1 MDNTPLTLKGNNS
14 RNSYSPLGVRGL
26 RGNII
31 IMILNYIWIAFL
43 VIAFVVACVQTV
55 FFGNSQIF
63 SEIMTAAFGS
73 AKSGFEISLGLTGA
87 LSLWLGIMKIGEKG
101 GVLERLSRMVSPF
114 FVRIFPEIPKGHPA
128 TTSIF
133 MNLSATMLGLD
144 NAATPM
150 GLKAMKELQELN
162 TDKDSAS
169 NSMILFLVLNTAGL
183 TLIPISIMVYRA
195 QMHAAN
201 PADIF
206 IPILLATFI
215 AFITGLISVAIVQK
229 INLFNKV
236 VMGTLGGLIALIIG
250 IIYFLSGLPKEQ
262 IAKYSSFAANFILF
276 SIIIS
281 FILMALKR
289 KINVYDSF
297 IEGAKEGFKVA
308 IGIIPYLIAILV
320 AIGMFQASGAL
331 TFLTDAIRWLVG
343 LTGIN
348 TEFVDALPTAF
359 MKPLSGSGSRG
370 MMLQTMQIHGAD
382 SFVGRLSSIIQGST
396 DTTFYIIAVYF
407 GSVGIKNTRYAI
419 VCGLIA
425 DLAGITAA
433 ILLGYLFFH

>member
-1 MDNTPLTLKGNNS
+1 
-14 RNSYSPLGVRGL
+14 
-26 RGNII
+26 
-31 IMILNYIWIAFL
+31 MILSYIWIAFL
-43 VIAFVVACVQTV
+43 VIAFIVACVQLL
-55 FFGNSQIF
+55 FFGNTQIF
-63 SEIMTAAFGS
+63 SDIMTAAFGS

-101 GVLERLSRMVSPF
+101 GVLERLTRVVAPF
-114 FVRIFPEIPKGHPA
+114 FVKIFPEIPKGHPA
-128 TTSIF
+128 LASMF

-150 GLKAMKELQELN
+150 GLKAMREMQELN
-162 TDKDSAS
+162 SDKDKAS

-183 TLIPISIMVYRA
+183 TLIPISVMVYRA
-195 QMHAAN
+195 QLGAVN

-215 AFITGLISVAIVQK
+215 AFIAGLISVAVVQK
-229 INLFNKV
+229 INLFNRV
-236 VMGTLGGLIALIIG
+236 VLGTLGGLSALIVG

-262 IAKYSSFAANFILF
+262 IAQYSSFAANFILF
-276 SIIIS
+276 SIVIS
-281 FILMALKR
+281 FIVMALIK
-289 KINVYDSF
+289 KVNVYESF
-297 IEGAKEGFKVA
+297 IEGAKEGFQVA
-308 IGIIPYLIAILV
+308 IGIIPYLIAILI
-320 AIGMFQASGAL
+320 AIGMFRASGAL
-331 TFLTDAIRWLVG
+331 TFLTDGIRWLVG

-348 TEFVDALPTAF
+348 TEFVDALPTAL
-359 MKPLSGSGSRG
+359 MKPLSGSGARG
-370 MMLQTMQIHGAD
+370 MMIETMKLHGAD

-419 VCGLIA
+419 VCGLFA
-425 DLAGITAA
+425 DAVGITAA

>member
-1 MDNTPLTLKGNNS
+1 
-14 RNSYSPLGVRGL
+14 
-26 RGNII
+26 
-31 IMILNYIWIAFL
+31 MILNYIWIAFL
-43 VIAFVVACVQTV
+43 LIAFVVACVQTV

-87 LSLWLGIMKIGEKG
+87 LSLWLGVMKIGERG
-101 GVLERLSRMVSPF
+101 GVLERLSRVVAPF

-195 QMHAAN
+195 QMGAVN
-201 PADIF
+201 PADVF

-229 INLFNKV
+229 IKLFNRV

-281 FILMALKR
+281 FIIMALK
-289 KINVYDSF
+289 KKVNVYDSF
-297 IEGAKEGFKVA
+297 IEGAKEGFHVA

-331 TFLTDAIRWLVG
+331 TLLTDGIRWMVG

-370 MMLQTMQIHGAD
+370 MMLQTMKLHGAD
-382 SFVGRLSSIIQGST
+382 SFIGRLSSIIQGST
-396 DTTFYIIAVYF
+396 DTTFYIVAVYF

>member
-1 MDNTPLTLKGNNS
+1 
-14 RNSYSPLGVRGL
+14 
-26 RGNII
+26 
-31 IMILNYIWIAFL
+31 MILNYIWIAFL
-43 VIAFVVACVQTV
+43 LIAFIVACVQTI

-87 LSLWLGIMKIGEKG
+87 LSLWLGVMKIGEKG
-101 GVLERLSRMVSPF
+101 GVLERLSRIVAPF

-195 QMHAAN
+195 QMGAVN
-201 PADIF
+201 PADVF

-229 INLFNKV
+229 IKLFNRV

-281 FILMALKR
+281 FIIMALK
-289 KINVYDSF
+289 KKVNVYDSF
-297 IEGAKEGFKVA
+297 IEGAKEGFHVA

-331 TFLTDAIRWLVG
+331 TLLTDGIRWMVG

-370 MMLQTMQIHGAD
+370 MMLQTMKLHGAD
-382 SFVGRLSSIIQGST
+382 SFIGRLSSIIQGST
-396 DTTFYIIAVYF
+396 DTTFYIVAVYF

>member
-1 MDNTPLTLKGNNS
+1 
-14 RNSYSPLGVRGL
+14 
-26 RGNII
+26 
-31 IMILNYIWIAFL
+31 MILNYIWIGFL
-43 VIAFVVACVQTV
+43 VIAFIVACVQLI
-55 FFGNSQIF
+55 FFGNTQIF
-63 SEIMTAAFGS
+63 SDIMTAAFGS

-101 GVLERLSRMVSPF
+101 GVIQALSRVVAPF
-114 FVRIFPEIPKGHPA
+114 FVKIFPEIPKNHPA
-128 TTSIF
+128 MASMF

-150 GLKAMKELQELN
+150 GLKAMKEMQELN
-162 TDKDSAS
+162 TNKDTAS

-183 TLIPISIMVYRA
+183 TLIPITVMVYRA
-195 QMHAAN
+195 QLGALN
-201 PADIF
+201 PADVF

-215 AFITGLISVAIVQK
+215 AFIAGLISVAVVQK

-236 VMGTLGGLIALIIG
+236 VMGTIGGLLVLIAG

-262 IAKYSSFAANFILF
+262 IAQYSGFAANFILF

-281 FILMALKR
+281 FIVMALIR
-289 KINVYDSF
+289 KVNVYDSF
-297 IEGAKEGFKVA
+297 IEGAKEGFQVA
-308 IGIIPYLIAILV
+308 IGIIPYLVAILV
-320 AIGMFQASGAL
+320 AIGMFRASGAL
-331 TFLTDAIRWLVG
+331 TFLTDGIRWLVS

-359 MKPLSGSGSRG
+359 MKPLSGSGARG
-370 MMLQTMQIHGAD
+370 MMIETMKLHGAD

-396 DTTFYIIAVYF
+396 DTTFYIVAVYF

-425 DLAGITAA
+425 DAVGITAA

>member
-1 MDNTPLTLKGNNS
+1 
-14 RNSYSPLGVRGL
+14 
-26 RGNII
+26 
-31 IMILNYIWIAFL
+31 
-43 VIAFVVACVQTV
+43 
-55 FFGNSQIF
+55 
-63 SEIMTAAFGS
+63 MTAAFGS
-73 AKSGFEISLGLTGA
+73 AKTGFEISLGLTGA
-87 LSLWLGIMKIGEKG
+87 LSLWLGVMKIGERG
-101 GVLERLSRMVSPF
+101 GVLEKLSRMVAPF
-114 FVRIFPEIPKGHPA
+114 FVKIFPEIPKGHPA

-133 MNLSATMLGLD
+133 MNLSASMLGLD

-162 TDKDSAS
+162 TDKNTAS

-183 TLIPISIMVYRA
+183 TLIPISVMVYRA
-195 QMHAAN
+195 QMGAVN

-206 IPILLATFI
+206 IPILLATFV
-215 AFITGLISVAIVQK
+215 AFITGLITVSIVQK

-236 VMGTLGGLIALIIG
+236 VLGTLGGLTALIVA

-262 IAKYSSFAANFILF
+262 IARYSSFAANFILF

-289 KINVYDSF
+289 KVNVYDSF
-297 IEGAKEGFKVA
+297 IEGAKEGFQVA

-331 TFLTDAIRWLVG
+331 TLLTDGIRWLVA

-348 TEFVDALPTAF
+348 TDFVDALPTAF

-370 MMLQTMQIHGAD
+370 MMLQTMKLHGAD

-396 DTTFYIIAVYF
+396 DTTFYIVAVYF

>member
-1 MDNTPLTLKGNNS
+1 
-14 RNSYSPLGVRGL
+14 
-26 RGNII
+26 
-31 IMILNYIWIAFL
+31 MILSYIWIAFL
-43 VIAFVVACVQTV
+43 VIAFIVACVQLL
-55 FFGNSQIF
+55 FFGNTQIF
-63 SEIMTAAFGS
+63 SDIMTAAFGS

-101 GVLERLSRMVSPF
+101 GVLERLTRVVAPF
-114 FVRIFPEIPKGHPA
+114 FVKIFPEIPKGHPA
-128 TTSIF
+128 LASMF

-150 GLKAMKELQELN
+150 GLKAMREMQELN
-162 TDKDSAS
+162 SDKDKAS

-183 TLIPISIMVYRA
+183 TLIPISVMVYRA
-195 QMHAAN
+195 QLGAVN

-215 AFITGLISVAIVQK
+215 AFIAGLISVAVVQK
-229 INLFNKV
+229 INLFNRV
-236 VMGTLGGLIALIIG
+236 VLGTLGGLSALIVG

-262 IAKYSSFAANFILF
+262 IAQYSSFAANFILF
-276 SIIIS
+276 SIVIS
-281 FILMALKR
+281 FIVMALIK
-289 KINVYDSF
+289 KVNVYESF
-297 IEGAKEGFKVA
+297 IEGAKEGFQVA
-308 IGIIPYLIAILV
+308 IGIIPYLIAILI
-320 AIGMFQASGAL
+320 AIGMFRASGAL
-331 TFLTDAIRWLVG
+331 TFLTDGIRWIVG

-348 TEFVDALPTAF
+348 TEFVDALPTAL
-359 MKPLSGSGSRG
+359 MKPLSGSGARG
-370 MMLQTMQIHGAD
+370 MMIETMKLHGAD

-419 VCGLIA
+419 VCGLFA
-425 DLAGITAA
+425 DAVGITAA

>member
-1 MDNTPLTLKGNNS
+1 MAL
-14 RNSYSPLGVRGL
+14 
-26 RGNII
+26 NII
-31 IMILNYIWIAFL
+31 WIGFI
-43 VIAFVVACVQTV
+43 VIAFVLACVQLL
-55 FFGNSQIF
+55 FFGNTQIF
-63 SEIMTAAFGS
+63 SDIMNAAFGS

-87 LSLWLGIMKIGEKG
+87 LSLWLGVMKIGENG
-101 GVLERLSRMVSPF
+101 GVLERLSRFVAPF

-128 TTSIF
+128 LASMF

-150 GLKAMKELQELN
+150 GLKAMGEMQELN
-162 TDKDSAS
+162 PDKDRAS

-195 QMHAAN
+195 QLGAVN

-206 IPILLATFI
+206 IPILLATFM
-215 AFITGLISVAIVQK
+215 AFIAGLVSVAVVQK
-229 INLFNKV
+229 INLFNRV
-236 VMGTLGGLIALIIG
+236 VMGTLIGISALIGG

-262 IAKYSSFAANFILF
+262 IAQYSSLAANFILF

-281 FILMALKR
+281 FITMAIIK
-289 KINVYDSF
+289 KVNVYDSF

-320 AIGMFQASGAL
+320 AIGMFRASGAL
-331 TFLTDAIRWLVG
+331 DFLINGIRWAVSF
-343 LTGIN
+343 TGIN

-359 MKPLSGSGSRG
+359 MKPLSGSGARG
-370 MMLQTMQIHGAD
+370 MMIEAMRIHGAD
-382 SFVGRLSSIIQGST
+382 SFIGRLSSIIQGST

-407 GSVGIKNTRYAI
+407 GSVGIKNSRYAI
-419 VCGLIA
+419 LCGLFA
-425 DLAGITAA
+425 DAVGITAA

>member
-1 MDNTPLTLKGNNS
+1 
-14 RNSYSPLGVRGL
+14 
-26 RGNII
+26 
-31 IMILNYIWIAFL
+31 
-43 VIAFVVACVQTV
+43 VVA
-55 FFGNSQIF
+55 
-63 SEIMTAAFGS
+63 
-73 AKSGFEISLGLTGA
+73 
-87 LSLWLGIMKIGEKG
+87 
-101 GVLERLSRMVSPF
+101 PF

-162 TDKDSAS
+162 TDKNSAS

-195 QMHAAN
+195 QMGAVN

-236 VMGTLGGLIALIIG
+236 VVGTLGGLILLIVG

-262 IAKYSSFAANFILF
+262 IGRYSSFAANFILF

-281 FILMALKR
+281 FIVMALK
-289 KINVYDSF
+289 KKVNVYDSF
-297 IEGAKEGFKVA
+297 IEGAKEGFQVA

-331 TFLTDAIRWLVG
+331 TFLVDGIRWLVA

-370 MMLQTMQIHGAD
+370 MMLQTMRLHGAD

-396 DTTFYIIAVYF
+396 DTTFYIVAVYF

>member
-1 MDNTPLTLKGNNS
+1 M
-14 RNSYSPLGVRGL
+14 V
-26 RGNII
+26 
-31 IMILNYIWIAFL
+31 LNYIWIGFL
-43 VIAFVVACVQTV
+43 LIAFVVACVQTV

-73 AKSGFEISLGLTGA
+73 AKAGFEISLGLTGA
-87 LSLWLGIMKIGEKG
+87 LSLWLGIMKIGENG
-101 GVLERLSRMVSPF
+101 GVLKKLSRIVSPF

-144 NAATPM
+144 NAATPA

-162 TDKDSAS
+162 TNKDTAS

-195 QMHAAN
+195 QMGAVN

-236 VMGTLGGLIALIIG
+236 VMGTLGGLIALIVC

-262 IAKYSSFAANFILF
+262 IAKYSGFAANFILF
-276 SIIIS
+276 FIIIS

-289 KINVYDSF
+289 KVNVYDSF

-331 TFLTDAIRWLVG
+331 TFLTDGIRWLVG

-348 TEFVDALPTAF
+348 TDFVDALPTAF

-370 MMLQTMQIHGAD
+370 MMLQTMKLHGAD

-396 DTTFYIIAVYF
+396 DTTFYIVAVYF

>member
-1 MDNTPLTLKGNNS
+1 M
-14 RNSYSPLGVRGL
+14 V
-26 RGNII
+26 
-31 IMILNYIWIAFL
+31 LNYIWIGFL
-43 VIAFVVACVQTV
+43 LIAFVVACVQTV

-63 SEIMTAAFGS
+63 SEIMTAAFAS

-87 LSLWLGIMKIGEKG
+87 LSLWLGIMKIGENG
-101 GVLERLSRMVSPF
+101 GVLQKLSRVVSPF

-150 GLKAMKELQELN
+150 GLKAMKELQDLN
-162 TDKDSAS
+162 EDKNTAS

-195 QMHAAN
+195 QMGAVN

-236 VMGTLGGLIALIIG
+236 VLGTLGGLIALIVC

-262 IAKYSSFAANFILF
+262 IARYSGFAANFILF
-276 SIIIS
+276 FIIIS

-289 KINVYDSF
+289 KVNVYDSF

-331 TFLTDAIRWLVG
+331 TFLTDGIRWLVG

-348 TEFVDALPTAF
+348 TDFVDALPTAF

-370 MMLQTMQIHGAD
+370 MMLQTMKLHGAD

>member
-1 MDNTPLTLKGNNS
+1 
-14 RNSYSPLGVRGL
+14 
-26 RGNII
+26 
-31 IMILNYIWIAFL
+31 MILNYIWIAFL
-43 VIAFVVACVQTV
+43 LIAFVVACIQTV
-55 FFGNSQIF
+55 FFGNTQIF

-73 AKSGFEISLGLTGA
+73 AKNGFEISLGLTGA
-87 LSLWLGIMKIGEKG
+87 LSLWLGVMKIGEKG
-101 GVLERLSRMVSPF
+101 GVLERLSRIVAPF

-162 TDKDSAS
+162 KDKDTAS

-229 INLFNKV
+229 INLFNRV
-236 VMGTLGGLIALIIG
+236 VIGTLGGLIALIIA

-281 FILMALKR
+281 FILMALK
-289 KINVYDSF
+289 KKVNVYDSF

-331 TFLTDAIRWLVG
+331 TFLTDGIRWLVG

-370 MMLQTMQIHGAD
+370 MMLQTMQLHGAD
-382 SFVGRLSSIIQGST
+382 SFLGRLSSIIQGST